1 MLLML
6 LLLLLLLMLLMMMS
20 LLMLLL
26 VCCRVFVCHRHPSI
40 TPTGAGHVSLNHSTA
55 SSHDGFRH

>member
-1 MLLML
+1 MMLLV
-6 LLLLLLLMLLMMMS
+6 LLLLMLLMMTL

-26 VCCRVFVCHRHPSI
+26 VCCCVFICRRHPSI
-40 TPTGAGHVSLNHSTA
+40 TPTGAGHVSLNRSSA